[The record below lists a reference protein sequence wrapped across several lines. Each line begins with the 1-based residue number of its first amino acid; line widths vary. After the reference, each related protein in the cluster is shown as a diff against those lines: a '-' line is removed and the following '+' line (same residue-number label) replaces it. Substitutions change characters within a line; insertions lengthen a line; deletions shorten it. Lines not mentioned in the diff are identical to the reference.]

1 MPVSGAPSTSRK
13 RKGDTN
19 EDPNAERKRQKLEEL
34 QKKKTK
40 TAPTKKKPTTTASK
54 KTVTTKKVA
63 ERRPRHPSVDVEEV
77 SDKAH
82 HPTPDSNDG
91 NTHEDPTSE
100 PIVIDDDEDTVE
112 VVEEPEESAEAEL
125 RMCLFFVLAEL
136 MMILI

>member
-1 MPVSGAPSTSRK
+1 M
-13 RKGDTN
+13 
-19 EDPNAERKRQKLEEL
+19 
-34 QKKKTK
+34 K

-82 HPTPDSNDG
+82 HPTRDSNDG
-91 NTHEDPTSE
+91 NTHEDPASE